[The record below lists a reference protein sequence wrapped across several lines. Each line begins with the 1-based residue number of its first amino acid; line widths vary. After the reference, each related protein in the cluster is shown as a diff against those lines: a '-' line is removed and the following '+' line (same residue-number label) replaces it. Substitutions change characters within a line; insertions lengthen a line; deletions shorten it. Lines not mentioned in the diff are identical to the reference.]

1 MATETVP
8 RVDLPGGEM
17 PAWSDLAG
25 GRAAGG
31 DPLAALAARVVPAGA
46 RVLFAGP
53 HHPELLARLAY
64 AEVTCLLRGVP
75 DADRLADAPAR
86 LVVGGPDGLDGSY
99 DVVVAA
105 AGLDAL
111 ESVEGT
117 PLGWSALLDRL
128 VAVLRPG
135 GLLLLRADN
144 PVGLG
149 RLVDTTPWYAGR
161 DDARWAVSGVLDA
174 TRPATLDQLRARL
187 TAAGLHP
194 WGSFAA
200 YPDPGAATALLATGP
215 LADRPTSG
223 LFDAVLHAACSG
235 DPADRPVLQDPARL
249 AVDALHAGLAA
260 ALAPGWLLL
269 AHRPLASTAGPA
281 PAWSGDGGYAAP
293 AGAGDGDDAA
303 PAGAR
308 DDPAPAAATG
318 PPGPAVASAPDRIT
332 LPVALVRAG
341 SPADGVTEVYDGA
354 DGWRWRALAPST
366 TAPTAPGAAGAVA
379 HREPTA
385 LTGRVAEGRL
395 LRTLLLDATLRRDL
409 TALRALLTGYAD
421 WLAGQSVDGRLAG
434 AAAVAGVD
442 NVVCPPGG
450 GYAVLDPSWHPVE
463 PLAVEVV
470 LARSLWRFAADLL
483 TGGYA
488 HPWTSTLDVAGL
500 TVVLGGLAGRD
511 LDRATVARAVEVEAA
526 VTAARRGLDD
536 AGRDDLAAGL
546 RAVEPTAPPAG
557 TPNQQQL
564 HEAWRRRG
572 EELDRLTALLTWTQ
586 DLLDHRERALRRA
599 EAKLDLLSGT
609 LGYKVGRMAITPL
622 RMARRGAGAA
632 KRQVRTAVRQHKAN
646 KERS

>member
-1 MATETVP
+1 
-8 RVDLPGGEM
+8 M

-46 RVLFAGP
+46 RVLLAGP

-64 AEVTCLLRGVP
+64 ADVTCLLRGVP

-86 LVVGGPDGLDGSY
+86 LVIGGPDGLDGSY

-105 AGLDAL
+105 AGLDAI

-161 DDARWAVSGVLDA
+161 DDARWAVGGVLDA

-260 ALAPGWLLL
+260 TLAPGWLLL
-269 AHRPLASTAGPA
+269 AHRPLASAVGA
-281 PAWSGDGGYAAP
+281 ASARADGGDAAP
-293 AGAGDGDDAA
+293 AGAGG
-303 PAGAR
+303 
-308 DDPAPAAATG
+308 DPAPAAGTG
-318 PPGPAVASAPDRIT
+318 PPGPTVASAPDRIT

-341 SPADGVTEVYDGA
+341 SPTDGVTEVYDGA
-354 DGWRWRALAPST
+354 DGWRWRALAPPA
-366 TAPTAPGAAGAVA
+366 TAPAAPGTAGAVA
-379 HREPTA
+379 HREPAA

-434 AAAVAGVD
+434 AAAVTGVD
-442 NVVCPPGG
+442 NVVCPADG
-450 GYAVLDPSWHPVE
+450 GYAVLDPSWQATP
-463 PLAVEVV
+463 PLATPVV

-511 LDRATVARAVEVEAA
+511 LDRPTVARAVEVEAA
-526 VTAARRGLDD
+526 VTAARRGLDA

-572 EELDRLTALLTWTQ
+572 EELDRLTALLAWTQ

-609 LGYKVGRMAITPL
+609 IGYRVGRMAITPL

-646 KERS
+646 KEKS